1 MIISIYLSI
10 PYGYHYPSIVH
21 YQSPEQI
28 FDCIDDLSLFKQT
41 IPIPAMVPIN
51 VTSVSRRIDG
61 VAGDDAATEL
71 AMDIAKKRRKRQDPP
86 CM

>member
-1 MIISIYLSI
+1 
-10 PYGYHYPSIVH
+10 
-21 YQSPEQI
+21 
-28 FDCIDDLSLFKQT
+28 
-41 IPIPAMVPIN
+41 MVPIN